1 MILDIA
7 IGILLSI
14 GVSSFFHMEL
24 TWFFVSTGIIF
35 ALLPDVDFLWM
46 ALSKKK
52 INGITY
58 KHRKG
63 LHYPLIFIP
72 IGAILI
78 SLFNKEYSM
87 LFSLA
92 ALWHFIHDSAIISWG
107 VQWFWPFSNKY
118 FSFFRKSIGGEK
130 QGLAFRVLYIWSP
143 EEVKE
148 MSNKYGDPEW
158 IKNLYL
164 KFNLILFIEIIFLFF
179 ALVILLSK
187 I

>member
-14 GVSSFFHMEL
+14 GVSLFFHMEL
-24 TWFFVSTGIIF
+24 TWFFVSMGIIF

-52 INGITY
+52 INGINY

-72 IGAILI
+72 IGVILI

-92 ALWHFIHDSAIISWG
+92 VLWHFIHDSAIISWG

-130 QGLAFRVLYIWSP
+130 PGLAFRVLYIWSP
-143 EEVKE
+143 EEVEK

-158 IKNLYL
+158 IKNLYFKL
-164 KFNLILFIEIIFLFF
+164 NPVLIIEIVFLFF
-179 ALVILLSK
+179 ALAILLLK